1 MTSYRVCSFVPG
13 FFHLTKDFEI
23 FPHFAYIGSLFFCL
37 MLCSI
42 LLCDCAPVCSSI
54 FLLAGLWTG
63 SSFRLLRIQLLQNVL
78 VQLFLQMYVFISRVS
93 TPIWKH
99 WIIYRYIFNF
109 IRNCQIVLQSGC
121 TLYLPFSSVWTST
134 WFYFLILFSSF
145 KNFIFQHNLCTF
157 HSAMTVFFFQLLTI
171 CAMSSLWPRIK
182 AIFWN
187 FLLDPDVDL
196 FRDMLILLFCLLLL
210 SLILKY
216 FH

>member
-23 FPHFAYIGSLFFCL
+23 YPHFAYIGSLFFCL

-99 WIIYRYIFNF
+99 WIIYKIYIQLYKKLPN
-109 IRNCQIVLQSGC
+109 SSSKW
-121 TLYLPFSSVWTST
+121 LYLVPS
-134 WFYFLILFSSF
+134 LQQCMNINMILFFNS
-145 KNFIFQHNLCTF
+145 
-157 HSAMTVFFFQLLTI
+157 VFFF
-171 CAMSSLWPRIK
+171 
-182 AIFWN
+182 
-187 FLLDPDVDL
+187 
-196 FRDMLILLFCLLLL
+196 
-210 SLILKY
+210 
-216 FH
+216 